1 MTILII
7 YSTIEGQTGKIVQFI
22 QSKLEGAGHDVRLV
36 DAEDKMVELSFDGVD
51 KVILAAPV
59 HERRHP
65 KSFEFLVTTDR
76 DALKARQTLM
86 LSVSLKAAFSQT
98 CEEAQDFLDEMKL
111 RTGLQPD
118 AEMLVAGAVH
128 PGYYDYYAEQILRH
142 VILQG
147 QDVDPHTEHEFTDW
161 DALEKGVTA
170 FVER

>member
-7 YSTIEGQTGKIVQFI
+7 YSTIEGQTGKIVQAI
-22 QSKLEGAGHDVRLV
+22 HTNLQKAGHDVRIA
-36 DAEDKMVELSFDGVD
+36 DAGNKTLELSFDGVD

-65 KSFEFLVTTDR
+65 KPFELLVTADAA
-76 DALKARQTLM
+76 ALKARQTLM
-86 LSVSLKAAFSQT
+86 VSVSLKAAFAET
-98 CEEAQDFLDEMKL
+98 REEAQDFLDEMKL
-111 RTGLQPD
+111 RTGLEPD

-161 DALEKGVTA
+161 QALEAGVTA
-170 FVER
+170 FVTA